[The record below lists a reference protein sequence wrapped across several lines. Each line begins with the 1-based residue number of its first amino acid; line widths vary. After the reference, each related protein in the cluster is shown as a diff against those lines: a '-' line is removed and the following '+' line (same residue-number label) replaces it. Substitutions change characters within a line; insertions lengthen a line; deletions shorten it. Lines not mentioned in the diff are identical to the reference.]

1 MVDLESVTKLYQAV
15 EFGNSRQVTEV
26 LKALPVRGRLE
37 VLSEKDREGDTV
49 LHYVARYGDGETAQA
64 ILALYPKDKVK
75 AAVNKKNNTGNTPF
89 HYAAARGFDD
99 LVELFLAQGADSRI
113 DNNQKKTPLDLA
125 AELMLEQLLIAKARL
140 QTIL

>member
-1 MVDLESVTKLYQAV
+1 
-15 EFGNSRQVTEV
+15 
-26 LKALPVRGRLE
+26 
-37 VLSEKDREGDTV
+37 
-49 LHYVARYGDGETAQA
+49 VARYGDGETAQA